1 MSHTGG
7 KGRLPSGQGVKGP
20 EISPQAGP
28 MAQGDFLLSLGLYGA
43 ALGVGDEGLAVTRV
57 LVRLVTLIS
66 SSSSSS
72 AVWLCPSGFRR
83 AEL

>member
-7 KGRLPSGQGVKGP
+7 KGVKGP
-20 EISPQAGP
+20 EISPQAGL

-43 ALGVGDEGLAVTRV
+43 ALGVGDEGLAVARV
-57 LVRLVTLIS
+57 LVRLVALVS
-66 SSSSSS
+66 SSSSV
-72 AVWLCPSGFRR
+72 VWLCPYGFRR

>member
-1 MSHTGG
+1 
-7 KGRLPSGQGVKGP
+7 
-20 EISPQAGP
+20 

-43 ALGVGDEGLAVTRV
+43 ALGVGDEGLAVARV
-57 LVRLVTLIS
+57 LVRLVTLVS

-72 AVWLCPSGFRR
+72 SVVWLCPYGFRR

>member
-43 ALGVGDEGLAVTRV
+43 ALGVGDEGLAVARV

-66 SSSSSS
+66 SSSSSV
-72 AVWLCPSGFRR
+72 VWLCPYGFRR